1 MKTTK
6 FRLNKK
12 EVDEGEGLDSEYLAT
27 ESPNLEDMTLVSW
40 IDESGDYHQKHYDT
54 SDVEFYFEK
63 NIWIE
68 II

>member
-27 ESPNLEDMTLVSW
+27 ESPNLRYN
-40 IDESGDYHQKHYDT
+40 DYIMD
-54 SDVEFYFEK
+54 
-63 NIWIE
+63 
-68 II
+68 